1 MVVGQDD
8 KLIVAEMREAR
19 ALLGESNAAL
29 GERLK
34 DWQASL
40 GFRKFKKNYQEA
52 GWTESEVTSCFEA
65 LKNQLLKN
73 EQVEDKK
80 SYPQTVDSKEQSEGE
95 YFDPLMSS
103 KSDEWYTPDH
113 IVQGVQDALGR
124 IDLDPCSNSQ
134 KSVPAEVHFT
144 KKDDGLAQSWA
155 GNVYMNPP
163 YGAVIGDWV
172 EKLVQE
178 YNSGKVTE
186 AVALVPARVDTEWFR
201 KFTGCVVVFVSGRL
215 HFSNSENAAPF
226 PSALVYL
233 GKDKQKFKEAFAEIG
248 RAWVEF

>member
-1 MVVGQDD
+1 VIDERQVVE
-8 KLIVAEMREAR
+8 EMRSAHS
-19 ALLGESNAAL
+19 LLGQSNAEL
-29 GERLK
+29 GRKLVL
-34 DWQASL
+34 WQKSL
-40 GFRKFKKNYQEA
+40 EFGRFKRAYIAA
-52 GWTESEVTSCFEA
+52 GWTESEVTVCIRAF
-65 LKNQLLKN
+65 KNQSLADDN
-73 EQVEDKK
+73 CHPDT
-80 SYPQTVDSKEQSEGE
+80 SDYKEVANPHFSSE
-95 YFDPLMSS
+95 
-103 KSDEWYTPDH
+103 SDEWYTPEH
-113 IVQGVQDALGR
+113 IVRGVQDALGQ

-134 KSVPAEVHFT
+134 KSVPAAAHFT
-144 KKDDGLAQSWA
+144 KEDDGLAQSWA

-163 YGAVIGDWV
+163 YGVVIGDWV

-201 KFTGCVVVFVSGRL
+201 KFTGCVVIFVSGRL

-233 GKDKQKFKEAFAEIG
+233 GKDKQKFKEAFAEVG